1 MSLPSIIIDDITFR
15 LDGYNPPNDNSNRH
29 CLKITSISPSGI
41 QYELYLYQSETSLG
55 LWRLGCWD
63 RNMLY
68 KGTHDY
74 VQQTLIHFTLQDF
87 INKNI
92 SKVQEMHFVNE
103 HNELIPEVKESTPY
117 ILSNSFP
124 FCFTILKKYQST
136 REHYIPVHI
145 NSVERIVSIEPFNEL
160 NAEPT
165 NRCGFW
171 VDSPITHLNR
181 VSESFK
187 LRYNLNK
194 GSIRFLYTDVYNYT
208 DIKTDESQINLRL
221 VSNYFVCQLTSK
233 DSQPDLYLY
242 YMIYNLIDDTGSV
255 EIDSLLKNNMYFP
268 LLLTTDVSIS
278 PFGTFNFYVPG
289 AGYICK
295 IFEYKKQSTK
305 VGINISK
312 NHRYIGFIYNDLFPF
327 DEIKID

>member
-1 MSLPSIIIDDITFR
+1 MSLPSITIDNITFR
-15 LDGYNPPNDNSNRH
+15 LDGYNPPNDSVDKH
-29 CLKITSISPSGI
+29 CLKITSISPTGI
-41 QYELYLYQSETSLG
+41 EYELYLYRSETSLG

-92 SKVQEMHFVNE
+92 SKVQEINFVNE
-103 HNELIPEVKESTPY
+103 HNELTDDAKEKCPY

-124 FCFTILKKYQST
+124 FCYTLLKRFEST
-136 REHYIPVHI
+136 KDHYIPIHI
-145 NSVERIVSIEPFNEL
+145 NNAERIARIEPFNEL
-160 NAEPT
+160 NAEPK

-171 VDSPITHLNR
+171 VDSPISHLNR

-187 LRYNLNK
+187 LRYNINK
-194 GSIRFLYTDVYNYT
+194 DSIRFLYTDVYNYKDKRIDQT
-208 DIKTDESQINLRL
+208 EINLRL
-221 VSNYFVCQLTSK
+221 VSNYFVCQLNSK
-233 DSQPDLYLY
+233 DSQPDLYMY
-242 YMIYNLIDDTGSV
+242 YMIYNLIDDTELI
-255 EIDSLLKNNMYFP
+255 EIDILLRNNMYIP
-268 LLLTTDVSIS
+268 LFLTTELSIS

-295 IFEYKKQSTK
+295 VFEHIKQSAK
-305 VGINISK
+305 VGISVSK
-312 NHRYIGFIYNDLFPF
+312 NHKYIGFIYNDLFPF
-327 DEIKID
+327 DEIKMG